1 MATQHVGTDYSKSLT
16 SVLDSAEHIWFL
28 FFSLECLVEIGSL
41 RGWNCFWPFLWSW
54 VSPLRFAKWTGSI
67 RGHRGARRRVLLK
80 GDGRKTTWR
89 SPPCLPPFSFSTT
102 GLLQRDG
109 DTYRPCMEA
118 PRVGL
123 QSPNQNKQADGERA
137 ECARRPRWLT
147 RAPSSHGGR
156 VISNQKP
163 GIRDSKLQTINRKV
177 QFSMISGINMKV
189 SLVPFLG
196 GNPDLMATD

>member
-28 FFSLECLVEIGSL
+28 FFSSECLVEIGSL

-89 SPPCLPPFSFSTT
+89 LPPCLPPFSFSTT

-123 QSPNQNKQADGERA
+123 QSPTKTSRPMARGQNV
-137 ECARRPRWLT
+137 
-147 RAPSSHGGR
+147 HGGLGDWHEHPPPTAGEWFPTR
-156 VISNQKP
+156 NLEFVTQNFKQSPEKYNFPWFP
-163 GIRDSKLQTINRKV
+163 G
-177 QFSMISGINMKV
+177 
-189 SLVPFLG
+189 
-196 GNPDLMATD
+196 